1 MENYEKSQGT
11 TEFQS
16 LQNTVEKIKTEIAK
30 VIIGQAEMVEL
41 LIVAIL
47 ANGHVLLEGVPGIA
61 KTLTAKVLAKLI
73 SAGFSRIQFTPDLM
87 PSDVTGTSIFNTKS
101 ASFDFNRGPIF
112 SNIILIDE
120 INRAP
125 AKTQSA
131 LFEVMEER
139 QVTVDGKT
147 YAMEN
152 PFLVFATQ
160 NPLEHE
166 GTYRLP
172 EAQLDRFFF
181 KIHVSYPTAEEE
193 TRIVEKSHQRKELN
207 ELDELSALLSK
218 KQILDYQKQVRLVHV
233 EEPLMKYIA
242 EIIIKTRNHP
252 SLYLGASPR
261 ASINTL
267 AASKAL
273 AAINGRNYIIPE
285 DIQTVLYPI
294 LNHRIYLTPEKE
306 LEGESEKQIITDV
319 IASVEIPR

>member
-1 MENYEKSQGT
+1 MENQVMQTET
-11 TEFQS
+11 TEFQE
-16 LQNTVEKIKTEIAK
+16 LQQTVEKLKSEIAK
-30 VIIGQAEMVEL
+30 VIVGQDDMVEL
-41 LIVAIL
+41 LIIAIL
-47 ANGHVLLEGVPGIA
+47 ANGHVMLEGVPGIA
-61 KTLTAKVLAKLI
+61 KTLTAKVLARLI
-73 SAGFSRIQFTPDLM
+73 STGFSRIQFTPDLM
-87 PSDVTGTSIFNTKS
+87 PSDVTGTSIFNAKNAT
-101 ASFDFNRGPIF
+101 FDFNPGPIF

-139 QVTVDGKT
+139 QITVDGKT
-147 YAMEN
+147 YPMAS

-181 KIHVSYPTAEEE
+181 KIRVDYPSLEEE
-193 TRIVEKSHQRKELN
+193 IHIIEKSHYRKELS
-207 ELDELSALLSK
+207 ELDELEALLNV
-218 KQILDYQKQVRLVHV
+218 KQVLSYQKQVKYVHV

-242 EIIIKTRNHP
+242 EIITKTRTHP

-285 DIQTVLYPI
+285 DIQGVLYPI

-306 LEGESEKQIITDV
+306 LEGENEKQIIADV